1 MCGAY
6 QALVRLLDRQ
16 KKRERE
22 KDFVVTKRLAI
33 RRR

>member
-22 KDFVVTKRLAI
+22 RKILWLQKD
-33 RRR
+33 